1 MRKNRYGNAH
11 QGPYGMGG
19 DAVSALHG
27 DIEEGVLA
35 NLLQYLALSQASGCL
50 SLRHP
55 ARARGD
61 VYLEGG
67 RVVYVD
73 ADPHFDVAGLTELM
87 RWQRGT
93 FRFRPGVDAPRRTL
107 TDSTE
112 RLLLEASHRCDT
124 EPTGSSS
131 APLDGPTV
139 LVPHASPV
147 DGHTLVSLSALHV
160 WRALDGAISL
170 ADLAEA
176 SGLPLHVVVGGADEL
191 VRRGLAAPAD
201 QVLVDRAFVEELT
214 REAVDILGPVA
225 EILVEDAVFDL
236 GLEHG
241 PLALTALDDL
251 VTAVAMQFRRSD
263 WQLDFLQRIERIRH
277 DYGLSA

>member
-1 MRKNRYGNAH
+1 
-11 QGPYGMGG
+11 
-19 DAVSALHG
+19 VSALHG

-35 NLLQYLALSQASGCL
+35 NLLQYLALSQATGRL

-55 ARARGD
+55 ARATGE

-73 ADPHFDVAGLTELM
+73 ADPHFDVAGLIELM
-87 RWQRGT
+87 RWRRGS
-93 FRFRPGVDAPRRTL
+93 FSFRPGVDAPRRTL

-112 RLLLEASHRCDT
+112 RLLLEASRRFDT
-124 EPTGSSS
+124 EPAGR
-131 APLDGPTV
+131 ADEPLEPDTV
-139 LVPHASPV
+139 LRPRASPD
-147 DGHTLVSLSALHV
+147 DGRTLVSLSALHV
-160 WRALDGAISL
+160 WRGLDGQLSL
-170 ADLAEA
+170 AELAGA
-176 SGLPLHVVVGGADEL
+176 LGLPIHVVVGGATEL
-191 VRRGLAAPAD
+191 MRRGLAAPAD
-201 QVLVDRAFVEELT
+201 RVLVDRAFVEELT

-225 EILVEDAVFDL
+225 EIFVEDAVFDL

-241 PLALTALDDL
+241 PLALTALDEL

-263 WQLDFLQRIERIRH
+263 WQVEFLQRIERIRH

>member
-1 MRKNRYGNAH
+1 
-11 QGPYGMGG
+11 MGG

-61 VYLEGG
+61 VYLESG

-73 ADPHFDVAGLTELM
+73 ADPHFDLAGLTELM
-87 RWQRGT
+87 RWQRGS
-93 FRFRPGVDAPRRTL
+93 FSFRPGVDAPHRTL
-107 TDSTE
+107 SDSTE
-112 RLLLEASHRCDT
+112 RLLLEASHRFDT
-124 EPTGSSS
+124 EPTGS
-131 APLDGPTV
+131 ANEPLDGPTV

-160 WRALDGAISL
+160 WRALDGEVSL

-176 SGLPLHVVVGGADEL
+176 SGLPLRVVVGGAGEL

-201 QVLVDRAFVEELT
+201 QVLVDRAFVQELT

-225 EILVEDAVFDL
+225 EIFVEDAVFDL

-263 WQLDFLQRIERIRH
+263 WQLEFLQRIERIRH